1 MEFSQVKFF
10 NIFANGN
17 DYLLFLKEIGG
28 QGCYVPIMI
37 GGYEANNILMI
48 INGENTD
55 RPYMVDIFHSIL
67 QKSSV
72 SYRKLVIYEL
82 KNGLYY
88 AQLNIQLE
96 DGTEKIYSVRPSDG
110 IVLAIKFRAPIF
122 VSERVLKEIQEDPEM
137 LRAIQVLIMGKDDGE
152 SMGDWGQYNRQRQHA
167 LRNVSIER
175 DNKIDELNVKLE
187 EAINEENYEQAAKIR
202 DRILRLKK
210 S

>member
-1 MEFSQVKFF
+1 MEFSQVKYF

-28 QGCYVPIMI
+28 QGSYVPIMI
-37 GGYEANNILMI
+37 GGYEANNIMMI

-55 RPYMVDIFHSIL
+55 RPYMVDIFHSIM
-67 QKSSV
+67 QKSAV

-82 KNGLYY
+82 KNGLFY

-96 DGTEKIYSVRPSDG
+96 DGTEKILSVRPSDG
-110 IVLAIKFRAPIF
+110 IVLAIKFRTPIF
-122 VSERVLKEIQEDPEM
+122 VSERVLKEIQEDSEM
-137 LRAIQVLIMGKDDGE
+137 LRAIQVLILGKE
-152 SMGDWGQYNRQRQHA
+152 NGDFTEEWGQFSRQRQHA
-167 LRNVSIER
+167 QRNVSLER
-175 DNKIDELNVKLE
+175 DNKIDELNMKLE
-187 EAINEENYEQAAKIR
+187 EAINDENYEQAAKIR